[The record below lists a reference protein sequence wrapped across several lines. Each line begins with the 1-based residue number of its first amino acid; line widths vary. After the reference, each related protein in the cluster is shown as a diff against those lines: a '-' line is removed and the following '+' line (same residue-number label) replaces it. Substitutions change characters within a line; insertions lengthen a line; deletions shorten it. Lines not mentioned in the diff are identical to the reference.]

1 MKLHFDSPFEERDF
15 YLNSRGYNLFTK
27 EYSLNVVSVEK

>member
-1 MKLHFDSPFEERDF
+1 MTLYFNSPFEERDF

-27 EYSLNVVSVEK
+27 EYNLNVVTVEK